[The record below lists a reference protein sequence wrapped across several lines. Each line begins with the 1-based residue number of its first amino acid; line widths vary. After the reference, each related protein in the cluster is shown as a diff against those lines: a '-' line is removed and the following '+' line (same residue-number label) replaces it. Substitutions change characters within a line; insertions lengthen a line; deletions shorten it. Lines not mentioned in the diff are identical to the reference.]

1 MTGQN
6 SLSLE
11 PRPYSTTSTVIPS
24 FEYLS
29 IKVGFLPKY
38 PAKRKPA
45 PRPNTFT

>member
-11 PRPYSTTSTVIPS
+11 PRPYSTTSTVIPP

-29 IKVGFLPKY
+29 IKCEIC
-38 PAKRKPA
+38 
-45 PRPNTFT
+45 PNIQQRHEKSYRNQ